1 MPFAQQIFPVA
12 QQIWSPNV
20 HLLSRFFHLV
30 SRFSKLASRFSHLVT
45 KFGPRHLVY
54 TIWSTFGQ
62 QLGTPDIVNS
72 TQAQVI
78 QFPLSL
84 EFQTEWEVSGEHFQ
98 HVPLATCTPSFH
110 ETLSFRASL
119 NPHQKMACLRV
130 LGFPMCHC
138 PTWRAEDYFFVLDLP
153 DFHFFCDWEHF
164 VNGNSPCR
172 K

>member
-1 MPFAQQIFPVA
+1 MGPVPICSADFPFAQQMFPFAQQIPPFA
-12 QQIWSPNV
+12 QQIWSANGHLLSKWTHLLSRFPIWSATCLPFGQQIL

-30 SRFSKLASRFSHLVT
+30 SRFFQLVSRFSHLVT
-45 KFGPRHLVY
+45 KFGPSHLVY

-98 HVPLATCTPSFH
+98 HVLLATCTPSFH
-110 ETLSFRASL
+110 ETFSFRASL
-119 NPHQKMACLRV
+119 NPHQKWPA
-130 LGFPMCHC
+130 
-138 PTWRAEDYFFVLDLP
+138 
-153 DFHFFCDWEHF
+153 
-164 VNGNSPCR
+164 
-172 K
+172 